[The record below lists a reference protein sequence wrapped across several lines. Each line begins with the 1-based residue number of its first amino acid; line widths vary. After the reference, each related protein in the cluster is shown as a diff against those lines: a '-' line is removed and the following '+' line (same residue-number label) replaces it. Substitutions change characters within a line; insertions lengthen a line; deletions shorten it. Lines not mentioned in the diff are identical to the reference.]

1 MADTFISSEIL
12 DLIDQFK
19 AALEEKDT
27 LAEQTKRNNAAV
39 IELRDKLAQAMV
51 DAEIDQVGRHGINWK
66 LKPTIKYSKKA
77 GMDDALFELLRNHG
91 LGDLIKE
98 TVNAQTLQGAM
109 SELARENDDE
119 LPDEFS
125 EVINKYEYMDISHR
139 KATKSAV

>member
-19 AALEEKDT
+19 AALEEKDA

-39 IELRDKLAQAMV
+39 IDLRDKLAQAMV

-66 LKPTIKYSKKA
+66 LKPTTKYSKKA
-77 GMDDALFELLRNHG
+77 GMDDALFELLRSHG

-119 LPDEFS
+119 LPEEFT

>member
-39 IELRDKLAQAMV
+39 IDLRDKLAQAMV

-66 LKPTIKYSKKA
+66 LKPATKYSKKA

-119 LPDEFS
+119 LPEEFT

>member
-1 MADTFISSEIL
+1 MAETISNEVL

-27 LAEQTKRNNAAV
+27 LAEATKRNNAEV
-39 IELRDKLAQAMV
+39 IEVRDKLAQAMV

-66 LKPTIKYSKKA
+66 LKPTTKYSKKA
-77 GMDDALFELLRNHG
+77 GKDAELFDLLRDNG

-109 SELARENDDE
+109 SEFAKENDDE
-119 LPDEFS
+119 LPEEFA
-125 EVINKYEYMDISHR
+125 EVISVYEYMDISHR
-139 KATKSAV
+139 KATKSTI

>member
-39 IELRDKLAQAMV
+39 IDLRDKLAQAMV

-66 LKPTIKYSKKA
+66 LKPTTKYSKKA

-91 LGDLIKE
+91 LGDLVKE

-119 LPDEFS
+119 LPEEFT

>member
-1 MADTFISSEIL
+1 MSETISNEVL

-27 LAEQTKRNNAAV
+27 LAEATKRNNAEV
-39 IELRDKLAQAMV
+39 IEVRDKLAQAMV

-66 LKPTIKYSKKA
+66 LKPTTKYSKKA
-77 GMDDALFELLRNHG
+77 GKDAELFDLLRDNG

-109 SELARENDDE
+109 SEFAKENDDE
-119 LPDEFS
+119 LPEEFA
-125 EVINKYEYMDISHR
+125 EVISVYEYMDISHR
-139 KATKSAV
+139 KATKSTI